1 MEGVFRLSCE
11 AVLTGLRRNRRALA
25 LLMEAILLDP
35 LVDWVPNRE
44 DAAAN
49 QARTLQSDTP
59 DLHALTA
66 AALCLTHSKALH
78 CNGEVLAP
86 DRLLLVSCP

>member
-1 MEGVFRLSCE
+1 MAETECKFKAFNNLSKPKGCHCCKQGAFGLTGVEGVFRMSCE
-11 AVLTGLRRNRRALA
+11 AVLTVVRRNSQALA

-49 QARTLQSDTP
+49 QASFF
-59 DLHALTA
+59 
-66 AALCLTHSKALH
+66 
-78 CNGEVLAP
+78 
-86 DRLLLVSCP
+86 